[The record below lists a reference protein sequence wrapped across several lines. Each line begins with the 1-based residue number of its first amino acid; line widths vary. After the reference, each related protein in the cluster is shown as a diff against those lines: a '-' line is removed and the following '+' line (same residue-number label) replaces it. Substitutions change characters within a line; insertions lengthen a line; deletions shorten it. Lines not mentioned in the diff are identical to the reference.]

1 MGFWSF
7 VKKDLG
13 YFKTVAR
20 TEKRFHKAF
29 WKMIAP
35 GSLAGGS
42 LAGRSLAGGMDER
55 QPWETMDKA
64 LRETRMK
71 QERFVL
77 VAMIFLWMLLT
88 AYLVG
93 SRNWEGFAV
102 WLLFAA
108 LVVRSVAVIREL
120 NKGLHPGKGLH
131 HGRAAP
137 GRGK

>member
-29 WKMIAP
+29 WRMVAL
-35 GSLAGGS
+35 GGLADGS
-42 LAGRSLAGGMDER
+42 LAGRSLAGGIDER

-64 LRETRMK
+64 LRQTRMK

-77 VAMIFLWMLLT
+77 IAMIFLWVLLT
-88 AYLVG
+88 VYLIG

-108 LVVRSVAVIREL
+108 LVVRSVVVIREL
-120 NKGLHPGKGLH
+120 NKGLHS
-131 HGRAAP
+131 GRDAP

>member
-29 WKMIAP
+29 WRIIAP
-35 GSLAGGS
+35 GG
-42 LAGRSLAGGMDER
+42 LAGGMDQNAER
-55 QPWETMDKA
+55 QPWEAMDKA

-71 QERFVL
+71 QEWFVL
-77 VAMIFLWMLLT
+77 IAMTVLWALLT
-88 AYLVG
+88 AYLIW

-102 WLLFAA
+102 WLFFAA
-108 LVVRSVAVIREL
+108 LIARSMFIIREL
-120 NKGLHPGKGLH
+120 RKGK
-131 HGRAAP
+131 
-137 GRGK
+137 

>member
-7 VKKDLG
+7 VKKDFG

-29 WKMIAP
+29 WRIIAP
-35 GSLAGGS
+35 GGLAGGS
-42 LAGRSLAGGMDER
+42 LAMDER
-55 QPWETMDKA
+55 QPWNAMDTTF
-64 LRETRMK
+64 RETRIK

-77 VAMIFLWMLLT
+77 IAMIFLWGLLT
-88 AYLVG
+88 AYLVE

-108 LVVRSVAVIREL
+108 LIVRSVVVIRKL
-120 NKGLHPGKGLH
+120 KGVSTPPGVGTLQ
-131 HGRAAP
+131 GR
-137 GRGK
+137 K

>member
-29 WKMIAP
+29 WRMVVP

-42 LAGRSLAGGMDER
+42 LTGGGIDQNADR

-64 LRETRMK
+64 LRETRRK
-71 QERFVL
+71 QEWFVL
-77 VAMIFLWMLLT
+77 IAMIFLWMLLT
-88 AYLVG
+88 AYLIG

-102 WLLFAA
+102 WLLFAV
-108 LVVRSVAVIREL
+108 LVVRSVVVIREL
-120 NKGLHPGKGLH
+120 NKGLHS
-131 HGRAAP
+131 GRDAP